1 MGRRAMKPRR
11 VAVIGFGAIAGELVE
26 TLLASPEPEYRVAV
40 WLRPGS
46 ASRDRV
52 PPRVAIVE
60 SAAELAGFSPDLV
73 VEAAG
78 HGAVRE
84 QVPEAL
90 ALGLPVLVSSIGAL
104 HDDALKDRLV
114 EAAKAHG
121 GRLLLASGAL
131 GALDYV
137 RAVRPAREL
146 ELTYESRKPPAAWA
160 KELEALGHDP
170 QAIAAPVT
178 LFEGTARQAAAD
190 YPQNLNVAAAL
201 ALAGPGFEATRVS
214 VVCDP
219 EAKGNTHVVRARS
232 EFGTMQ
238 MTIANR
244 PSPTN
249 PKSSWIV
256 GRSLLAAIDQYFSPV
271 LML

>member
-1 MGRRAMKPRR
+1 MKPRS
-11 VAVIGFGAIAGELVE
+11 VAVIGFGAIAGELAE
-26 TLLASPEPEYRVAV
+26 TLRVSAEPQYRVLV

-46 ASRDRV
+46 PSRERV
-52 PPRVAIVE
+52 PAGVAVAE
-60 SAAELAGFSPDLV
+60 SAAELAAFAPDLV

-78 HGAVRE
+78 HAAVRE
-84 QVPEAL
+84 QVVEAL

-104 HDDALKDRLV
+104 HDEALKSRLV
-114 EAAKAHG
+114 ETAKAHG
-121 GRLLLASGAL
+121 GRLLLPSGAL

-146 ELTYESRKPPAAWA
+146 ELSYESRKPPAAWA

-170 QAIAAPVT
+170 QAVTAPLT
-178 LFEGTARQAAAD
+178 LFEGTARQAAAA

-219 EAKGNTHVVRARS
+219 GAKGNTHVVKAQS
-232 EFGTMQ
+232 EFGSMQ
-238 MTIANR
+238 VTIANR

-271 LML
+271 MML

>member
-1 MGRRAMKPRR
+1 MKSRS
-11 VAVIGFGAIAGELVE
+11 VAVIGFGSIAGELVE
-26 TLLASPEPEYRVAV
+26 TLRVSSEPQYRVLV

-46 ASRDRV
+46 PTRERV
-52 PPRVAIVE
+52 PAGVAVAE
-60 SAAELAGFSPDLV
+60 SAAELAAFAPDLV

-78 HGAVRE
+78 HAAVRE
-84 QVPEAL
+84 QVVEAL

-104 HDDALKDRLV
+104 HDEALKSRLI
-114 EAAKAHG
+114 ETAKAHG
-121 GRLLLASGAL
+121 GRLLLPSGAL

-170 QAIAAPVT
+170 QAVTTPLT
-178 LFEGTARQAAAD
+178 LFEGTARQAAAA

-219 EAKGNTHVVRARS
+219 EAKGNTHVVKAQS

-238 MTIANR
+238 VTIANR

-271 LML
+271 MML